1 MSISP
6 IDPNVKQL
14 AEQIA
19 AAVLKELRKGDSP
32 IPPEYLS
39 PRQVFQLT
47 SISTKTLEA
56 MRGVRTGPPY
66 YKVGGRVRY
75 KIQDI
80 RDYIEKEGP
89 VK

>member
-19 AAVLKELRKGDSP
+19 AAVLQELRKGDLP
-32 IPPEYLS
+32 LPPEYLS

-47 SISTKTLEA
+47 GISTKTLET
-56 MRGVRTGPPY
+56 MRGVRRGPPY
-66 YKVGGRVRY
+66 YKIGNRVRY
-75 KIQDI
+75 RIDDI
-80 RDYIEKEGP
+80 RHFVEEGL
-89 VK
+89 VE